1 MKAIY
6 LAKLGGLISTIL
18 GTITLF
24 GGIVLSYNLYLTDI
38 KNIYLYLL
46 FFIFIISGIVT
57 FLIGMEFLNINSI
70 KLNFFKGIVIFLE
83 ILGLS
88 IGAYILISTYIG
100 VI

>member
-6 LAKLGGLISTIL
+6 IAKLGGLISTIL